1 MKVDNNL
8 DKSELKTLL
17 NTEYALNVD
26 MLTFIPEGEDSYC
39 YLATSRSGEKYF
51 VKAHRAAPSKRLDLV
66 LQLVADLYTRCN
78 FSSVVSPLE
87 TKSCKLNI
95 PWENLD
101 VAVFDFIEGKS
112 RWDFWKAGED
122 FTNEDLSRVGVLI
135 AELHKNTDLVKRES
149 LPIEQFDL
157 RLQTELVNVLSVAE
171 KSNTPLNRHQQE
183 LLTALSVH
191 KSEILR
197 TFERFKDL
205 QRSARAMN
213 NPFVITHGDPSPG
226 NIILDTEDNFRL
238 IDWDGIGFGPP
249 EKDLVFFTGERFGP
263 FLGSYLSHFGPCQLE
278 IDLFAFYIY
287 HWALCEIADYGTRI
301 LYQNV
306 DERQNEHDWES
317 IQEYVPP
324 DREYMESGISEIAK
338 KLKAD

>member
-8 DKSELKTLL
+8 DKSELKALI

-39 YLATSRSGEKYF
+39 YLAASRSGEKYF
-51 VKAHRAAPSKRLDLV
+51 VKAHRAAPSKRLDVV
-66 LQLVADLYTRCN
+66 LLLAADLHTRCN
-78 FSSVVSPLE
+78 LSSVVSPLK
-87 TKSCKLNI
+87 TKSCELNI
-95 PWENLD
+95 PWKNLD
-101 VAVFDFIEGKS
+101 IAVFDFIEGKS
-112 RWDFWKAGED
+112 RWDFWKAGAD
-122 FTNEDLSRVGVLI
+122 FTDEDLSRVGVLI
-135 AELHKNTDLVKRES
+135 AELHKSTDLVKRES

-157 RLQTELVNVLSVAE
+157 RLQTELVNVLNAAE
-171 KSNTPLNRHQQE
+171 KSNTRPNRYQQE
-183 LLTALSVH
+183 LLAALSVH
-191 KSEILR
+191 KSGILR
-197 TFERFKDL
+197 TFERFKNL
-205 QRSARAMN
+205 QRSAQAMN
-213 NPFVITHGDPSPG
+213 TPFVITHGDPSPG
-226 NIILDTEDNFRL
+226 NIILDTENNLRL

-249 EKDLVFFTGERFGP
+249 EKDLVFFTGEQFEP
-263 FLGSYLSHFGPCQLE
+263 FLSSYLSHFRPRQLE

-317 IQEYVPP
+317 IQEYLPP
-324 DREYMESGISEIAK
+324 DREYIESGISEIAK